1 MNSKSNTG
9 KKPGLT
15 RRAFWDTDLNS
26 LNFDQY
32 KEFAITRVMERGTE
46 MDIEE
51 ITRYYGKETIIHT
64 LTAADRLMPRAM
76 AAAKRKFHLTDKDFT
91 CSTHKLPA
99 RNYSK
104 F

>member
-1 MNSKSNTG
+1 MINSSNSG
-9 KKPGLT
+9 KKPGLS
-15 RRAFWDTDLNS
+15 RRAFWDTDLNC

-32 KEFAITRVMERGTE
+32 KEFTIIRVMERGTE
-46 MDIEE
+46 NDIEE
-51 ITRYYGKETIIHT
+51 IIGYYGKETIIRT

-76 AAAKRKFHLTDKDFT
+76 AEAKRKFKLTDKDFS

-99 RNYSK
+99 PNYSK

>member
-1 MNSKSNTG
+1 MISRSITG
-9 KKPGLT
+9 NKPGLS
-15 RRAFWDTDLNS
+15 RRAVWDTDLNS

-46 MDIEE
+46 KDIEE
-51 ITRYYGKETIIHT
+51 ITRYYGKDTIIQT
-64 LTAADRLMPRAM
+64 LTAAERLMPRAI
-76 AAAKRKFHLTDKDFT
+76 AAAKRKFNLTDNDFV
-91 CSTHKLPA
+91 CSTHKLQA